1 MKVAVI
7 TVVIDDADGVDTQK
21 FLQAKTIKGLKSAV
35 EKELPKLIK
44 QYHIDSDMLEE
55 EDDKYIADVVE
66 DLINENDELN
76 QVYSPSPY
84 QGSGFIQVYYF

>member
-1 MKVAVI
+1 
-7 TVVIDDADGVDTQK
+7 
-21 FLQAKTIKGLKSAV
+21 
-35 EKELPKLIK
+35 
-44 QYHIDSDMLEE
+44 MLEE

-84 QGSGFIQVYYF
+84 QGSGFVQVKYF